1 MDKRITKLLLSSV
14 IIGTVLSLQS
24 VEACSGFIIGKGLTK
39 DGSTLYGRT
48 EDYPYKHGDGTVA
61 KQHTH
66 NKNFI
71 VNPAKDYEEGAM
83 FEDVSTG
90 FTYPHL
96 RHEFKYTSVSD
107 DSRDTDEGIFD
118 EHGFNEYGV
127 SLTATLTTTPR
138 EDVLAVDPLVKDG
151 IAEAGMTTLILPRVK
166 TAREGVELLAK
177 VIDEKGSAEGNNIM
191 IADKNELWYMEI
203 YSGHQYV
210 AYKYPDDKFSI
221 MPNTYFL
228 GTVDLTDTNNV
239 IASKGIIETAKK
251 AGSYKE
257 VNGKFHLAASYAPK
271 LDERNRSRQYAGI
284 KLLNPQ
290 SSVTYQDEYYEFLQ
304 DSPRR
309 DYTVADAIKIQR
321 NRFETLSEGF
331 VPDDEVPGYDF
342 YNDYTPKDNIKALPE
357 AERAKYKYAPGNE
370 NVIDP
375 HIYQI
380 RNDLPSELGGVMWL
394 GLSRSR
400 NTPYVP
406 YFGHIK
412 DTFKAYQVRGGD
424 YNPDSWY
431 WVADHIDKMVTEHK
445 DLFGKTIKSNW
456 EELEQILFAY
466 QDKLINEY
474 RGKSNDYVRANADS
488 YTKQSMKVAETVF
501 KIMKDTEAKMEK
513 AIETK
518 TPLKG
523 NFVDISSIKDV
534 TLYRPNKD
542 NTTNVENNHTESSSQ
557 GNQYSNSYTY
567 TNTYT
572 NSSTNVEEK
581 KNDKVDTP
589 KKSGW
594 VQENNHWVMYRG
606 DEKVTGW
613 FNQDGTWYY
622 LDQDGSMQKWW
633 IKDKGE
639 WYFLNGS
646 GAMET
651 GWLLDQGKW
660 YYLESSGAMKASQ
673 WFEVDGKWYYVN
685 DSGELLVNTT
695 TPDGY
700 TVNANGEWV

>member
-1 MDKRITKLLLSSV
+1 
-14 IIGTVLSLQS
+14 
-24 VEACSGFIIGKGLTK
+24 
-39 DGSTLYGRT
+39 
-48 EDYPYKHGDGTVA
+48 
-61 KQHTH
+61 
-66 NKNFI
+66 
-71 VNPAKDYEEGAM
+71 
-83 FEDVSTG
+83 
-90 FTYPHL
+90 
-96 RHEFKYTSVSD
+96 
-107 DSRDTDEGIFD
+107 
-118 EHGFNEYGV
+118 
-127 SLTATLTTTPR
+127 
-138 EDVLAVDPLVKDG
+138 
-151 IAEAGMTTLILPRVK
+151 
-166 TAREGVELLAK
+166 
-177 VIDEKGSAEGNNIM
+177 
-191 IADKNELWYMEI
+191 
-203 YSGHQYV
+203 
-210 AYKYPDDKFSI
+210 
-221 MPNTYFL
+221 
-228 GTVDLTDTNNV
+228 
-239 IASKGIIETAKK
+239 
-251 AGSYKE
+251 
-257 VNGKFHLAASYAPK
+257 
-271 LDERNRSRQYAGI
+271 
-284 KLLNPQ
+284 
-290 SSVTYQDEYYEFLQ
+290 
-304 DSPRR
+304 
-309 DYTVADAIKIQR
+309 
-321 NRFETLSEGF
+321 
-331 VPDDEVPGYDF
+331 
-342 YNDYTPKDNIKALPE
+342 
-357 AERAKYKYAPGNE
+357 
-370 NVIDP
+370 
-375 HIYQI
+375 
-380 RNDLPSELGGVMWL
+380 
-394 GLSRSR
+394 
-400 NTPYVP
+400 
-406 YFGHIK
+406 
-412 DTFKAYQVRGGD
+412 
-424 YNPDSWY
+424 
-431 WVADHIDKMVTEHK
+431 MVTEHK

-488 YTKQSMKVAETVF
+488 YTKQSMKIAETVF
-501 KIMKDTEAKMEK
+501 KIKKDTEAKMEK

-542 NTTNVENNHTESSSQ
+542 NTSNGETNHTESSSQ

-572 NSSTNVEEK
+572 NSSANVEEK

-594 VQENNHWVMYRG
+594 ALENNHWVMYRG

-622 LDQDGSMQKWW
+622 LDQNGSMQKWW

-700 TVNANGEWV
+700 TVNENGEWV